1 MTRKGNRPL
10 KILMVLMGLEIGG
23 AETHVA
29 ELAMEL
35 ARRGHQVHIASNGGV
50 YEKEIVTYNIKHHKL
65 PLHTKRPDCI
75 IKSYVGLKNIIRDN
89 DFDIVHAH
97 ARIPGFI
104 CGILHKKLKFRF
116 ITTAHWVFKTG
127 IMLKH
132 ITNWGERSIAVS
144 NDIKKYLIDN
154 YKYPDNKIDVTING
168 IDTNKFSASIDYSDV
183 AEEFGLTEGKT
194 RIVYVSRMDIDRSA
208 VAFNLLNVT
217 PMLYEKYP
225 NIEVVI
231 VGGGNDYNRLVS
243 KVEEVNSLL
252 ERKVAIATNGRTDIN
267 KFVASGDMFIGVS
280 RAALEAMSAE
290 KPVIIAGN
298 EGYIGVFEQDKIDVC
313 IKTNFCCR
321 GCEMPSDEILYRD
334 ICGILDSKNIKEMGD
349 FNRRFII
356 DNYSVARM
364 VNDYENAYA
373 KLLVKNPFRKNDVLI
388 SGYYGYKNIGD
399 DSLLKSIVQN
409 LREQKPD
416 VSITVLS
423 KKPKETAVLYNV
435 KSIYRY
441 NIFKILSVLKH
452 TRLLVSGGGSLLQDV
467 TSTHSYKYYSSI
479 MKMALRYGTKVMVYA
494 NGIGPIVAEKNR
506 IDCKNLLDRVHKIT
520 LRDEQ
525 SLQELKSMGV
535 QNEITVSAD
544 PAFSL
549 NSSNLGFKENESYF
563 VVSVRKWK
571 GLPNDFA
578 DKLGAVCREI
588 HEKYNII
595 PVFVPMQSWMDTDL
609 SVEIAAKCG
618 GKVAP
623 AFVNAENLI
632 EYIKNSQ
639 FVLGMRLHSLI
650 YSLSANVPLVALSYD
665 PKVDAIVHKWDCCKA
680 FDVKSIDVSDM
691 VSQLEY
697 VIENRDF
704 LKEEIAKT
712 TKLMKEKNI
721 RDAKVAVELME
732 F

>member
-1 MTRKGNRPL
+1 M

-35 ARRGHQVHIASNGGV
+35 SRRGHDVHVASNGGV
-50 YEKEIVTYNIKHHKL
+50 YEKEIAAYNIKHHKF
-65 PLHTKRPDCI
+65 PLHTKRLDCI
-75 IKSYVGLKNIIRDN
+75 LKSYVGLKKLIREN
-89 DFDIVHAH
+89 NFDIVHAH

-104 CGILHKKLKFRF
+104 CGMLHKKLKFRF
-116 ITTAHWVFKTG
+116 ITTAHWVFKTD

-144 NDIKKYLIDN
+144 NDIKKYLYDN
-154 YKYPDNKIDVTING
+154 YGYPQDKVDVTING
-168 IDTNKFSASIDYSDV
+168 IDTEKFSVSTNYSDV
-183 AEEFGLTEGKT
+183 ADEFGLSSGKT
-194 RIVYVSRMDIDRSA
+194 RIVYVSRMDTDRSA
-208 VAFNLLNVT
+208 VAFNLLNIT
-217 PMLYEKYP
+217 PILYEKYP
-225 NIEVVI
+225 NLEVVI
-231 VGGGNDYNRLVS
+231 VGGGNDYDRLVS
-243 KVEEVNSLL
+243 KVNEVND
-252 ERKVAIATNGRTDIN
+252 KVGTRVAVATNGRTDIN

-280 RAALEAMSAE
+280 RAALEAMSAQ

-298 EGYIGVFEQDKIDVC
+298 EGYIGVFEQNKIDVC

-321 GCEMPSDEILYRD
+321 GCQMPTDDILYND
-334 ICGILDSKNIKEMGD
+334 ICKILDSKNIAEMGD
-349 FNRRFII
+349 FNRQFIM

-373 KLLVKNPFRKNDVLI
+373 KLLAKNPFRQNDALI

-399 DSLLKSIVQN
+399 DSLLKAIIQN

-423 KKPKETAVLYNV
+423 NKPKETAELYNV
-435 KSIYRY
+435 DSIHRY
-441 NIFKILSVLKH
+441 NIFKIWHILKH

-479 MKMALRYGTKVMVYA
+479 IKLAMHYGAKVMIYA
-494 NGIGPIVAEKNR
+494 NGIGPLLSEKNR
-506 IDCKNLLDRVHKIT
+506 KDCKNLLEKVDKIT
-520 LRDEQ
+520 LRDVQ
-525 SLQELKSMGV
+525 SLQELENMGV
-535 QNEITVSAD
+535 QKEITVSAD

-549 NSSNLGFKENESYF
+549 NASEEGVREDKPYF

-588 HEKYNII
+588 KGKYNIT
-595 PVFVPMQSWMDTDL
+595 PVFVPMQSWMDMDI
-609 SVEIAAKCG
+609 SVEIATRCG
-618 GKVAP
+618 GQVAP
-623 AFVNAENLI
+623 AFNKVENLI

-639 FVLGMRLHSLI
+639 FVLGMRLHTLI
-650 YSLSANVPLVALSYD
+650 YSLSVNVPLVALSYD

-680 FDVKSIDVSDM
+680 FDVKNINTSDM
-691 VSQLEY
+691 VKQIEY

-704 LKEEIAKT
+704 LKNEISKT
-712 TKLMKEKNI
+712 TKLMKEQNI
-721 RDAKVAVELME
+721 RDAREAIKLME

>member
-1 MTRKGNRPL
+1 M

-35 ARRGHQVHIASNGGV
+35 ARRGHDVHVASNGGV
-50 YEKEIVTYNIKHHKL
+50 YEKEIAAYNIKHYKL
-65 PLHTKRPDCI
+65 PLHTKRPSCI
-75 IKSYVGLKNIIRDN
+75 LKSYVGLKKIIKSN
-89 DFDIVHAH
+89 NFDIVHAH

-104 CGILHKKLKFRF
+104 CGMLHKKLKFRF
-116 ITTAHWVFKTG
+116 ITTAHWVFKTDF
-127 IMLKH
+127 MLKH

-154 YKYPDNKIDVTING
+154 YKYPADKIDVTING
-168 IDTNKFSASIDYSDV
+168 IDTDKFSVNTDYSDI
-183 AEEFGLTEGKT
+183 AKEFELLEGKT
-194 RIVYVSRMDIDRSA
+194 RIVYVSRMDVDRSA

-217 PMLYEKYP
+217 PKLYEKYP
-225 NIEVVI
+225 DLEVVI
-231 VGGGNDYNRLVS
+231 VGGGNDYDRLVA
-243 KVEEVNSLL
+243 KVNEVNNTLGI
-252 ERKVAIATNGRTDIN
+252 RVAVATNGRTDIN

-280 RAALEAMSAE
+280 RAALEAMSAQ

-321 GCEMPSDEILYRD
+321 GCEMPEDEILYND
-334 ICGILDSKNIKEMGD
+334 ICRILDDESIKEMGE
-349 FNRRFII
+349 FNRQFIL

-364 VNDYENAYA
+364 VNDYENAYK
-373 KLLVKNPFRKNDVLI
+373 KLLAKNPFRKNDVLI

-399 DSLLKSIVQN
+399 DSLLKAIVQT
-409 LREQKPD
+409 LKEQKPD

-423 KKPKETAVLYNV
+423 KKPKETAELYNV
-435 KSIYRY
+435 GSIHRY
-441 NIFKILSVLKH
+441 NVFKIWNILRH

-467 TSTHSYKYYSSI
+467 TSNHSYKYYSSI
-479 MKMALRYGTKVMVYA
+479 IKIAIWCGAKVMVYA
-494 NGIGPIVAEKNR
+494 NGIGPLVGEKNR
-506 IDCKNLLDRVHKIT
+506 KDCKNLLDRVHKIT

-525 SLQELKSMGV
+525 SMQELESMGL

-549 NSSNLGFKENESYF
+549 IPSNEGFKEETPYF

-571 GLPNDFA
+571 ELPDDFA
-578 DKLGAVCREI
+578 DKLGAVCNAIR
-588 HEKYNII
+588 EKYGFTPI
-595 PVFVPMQSWMDTDL
+595 FVPMQSWMDTDL
-609 SVEIAAKCG
+609 SVEVAARCE
-618 GKVAP
+618 GKVTP
-623 AFVNAENLI
+623 NFENVENLI
-632 EYIKNSQ
+632 EYIKNSE

-650 YSLSANVPLVALSYD
+650 YSLNVGVPLVALSYD

-680 FDVKSIDVSDM
+680 FDVENIDVTDM
-691 VSQLEY
+691 ISQVEY
-697 VIENRDF
+697 VIENRGY
-704 LKEEIAKT
+704 LKDEIAKT
-712 TKLMKEKNI
+712 TAVMKEQNV
-721 RDAKVAVELME
+721 RDAKAAVKLME

>member
-1 MTRKGNRPL
+1 
-10 KILMVLMGLEIGG
+10 MVLMGLEIGG

-35 ARRGHQVHIASNGGV
+35 ARRGHDIHVASNGGV
-50 YEKEIVTYNIKHHKL
+50 YEKEIAAYNIKHHKL
-65 PLHTKRPDCI
+65 PLHTKRPSCI
-75 IKSYVGLKNIIRDN
+75 LKSYVGLKKIIKDN

-104 CGILHKKLKFRF
+104 CGMLHKKLKFRF
-116 ITTAHWVFKTG
+116 ITTAHWVFKTDF
-127 IMLKH
+127 MLKH

-154 YKYPDNKIDVTING
+154 YKYPDDKIDVTING
-168 IDTNKFSASIDYSDV
+168 IDTDKFSVNTDYSDI
-183 AEEFGLTEGKT
+183 AEEFELSEGKT
-194 RIVYVSRMDIDRSA
+194 RIVYVSRMDVDRSA

-217 PMLYEKYP
+217 PKLYEKYP
-225 NIEVVI
+225 DLEVVI
-231 VGGGNDYNRLVS
+231 VGGGNDYDRLVA
-243 KVEEVNSLL
+243 KVNEVNNALGT
-252 ERKVAIATNGRTDIN
+252 RVAVTTNGRTDIN

-280 RAALEAMSAE
+280 RAALEAMSAQ

-321 GCEMPSDEILYRD
+321 GCEMPEDEILYND
-334 ICGILDSKNIKEMGD
+334 ICRILDNESIKKMGE
-349 FNRRFII
+349 FNRQFIL

-364 VNDYENAYA
+364 VNDYENAYK
-373 KLLVKNPFRKNDVLI
+373 KLLAKNPFRKNDVLI

-399 DSLLKSIVQN
+399 DSLLKAIVQT
-409 LREQKPD
+409 LKEQKPD

-423 KKPKETAVLYNV
+423 KKPKETAELYNV
-435 KSIYRY
+435 GSIHRY
-441 NIFKILSVLKH
+441 NVFKIWNVLRH

-467 TSTHSYKYYSSI
+467 TSNHSYKYYSSI
-479 MKMALRYGTKVMVYA
+479 IKMAIWCGARVMIYA
-494 NGIGPIVAEKNR
+494 NGIGPLVGEKNR
-506 IDCKNLLDRVHKIT
+506 KDCKNLLDRVHKIT

-525 SLQELKSMGV
+525 SMQELESMGL

-549 NSSNLGFKENESYF
+549 IPSNMDCKEETPYF

-571 GLPNDFA
+571 GLPDDFA
-578 DKLGAVCREI
+578 DKLGMVCNSIRK
-588 HEKYNII
+588 KYGFTPI
-595 PVFVPMQSWMDTDL
+595 FVPMQSWMDTDI
-609 SVEIAAKCG
+609 SVEVAAKCE
-618 GKVAP
+618 GKVTP
-623 AFVNAENLI
+623 NFENVENLI
-632 EYIKNSQ
+632 EYIKNSE

-650 YSLSANVPLVALSYD
+650 YSLNVGVPLVALSYD

-680 FDVKSIDVSDM
+680 FDVKNMGVSDM
-691 VSQLEY
+691 ISQIEY
-697 VIENRDF
+697 VIENRDY
-704 LKEEIAKT
+704 LKDEIAKT
-712 TKLMKEKNI
+712 TKIMKEQNV
-721 RDAKVAVELME
+721 RDAKAAVELME